1 MHDNMLVTRETKTI
15 GWYFS
20 QLNNFNKTGV
30 YFPDKIS
37 CEINGCL
44 ILEVLHGLIVLHRCI
59 TYKYGITDYE
69 YTCIY
74 VNSQDEYSDSVSDA
88 LYRMYT

>member
-1 MHDNMLVTRETKTI
+1 MHDNMLVTSETKTI

-37 CEINGCL
+37 CEIK
-44 ILEVLHGLIVLHRCI
+44 VLHGLIVLHRCTSMVLPI
-59 TYKYGITDYE
+59 MNIHV
-69 YTCIY
+69 Y
-74 VNSQDEYSDSVSDA
+74 VNSPDEYSDSVSDA